1 MQQNSLVTH
10 HYAFP
15 SSIRLRESYLRQQI
29 QIQKLRERIKE
40 LEAMTSLISKKERQE
55 FHKEFQ
61 KQHAKRDLT
70 EGDTTVPSSPL
81 PHLQSAVIPVPYL
94 EQLEHVH
101 RAVLP
106 IQAAAADAAYDF
118 PLAHRA
124 LDELGI
130 RFFVRPQTAHDR
142 TGVELKRDAFRY
154 EESLDAYVCPN
165 DKLLKLNTLH
175 RSASGLYW
183 LYLADRR
190 DCQSCPLRPQCLRP
204 EDRRGARKLEHS
216 YFMSQRRKNLERR
229 TQPEYREALRLRQI
243 WCEGTFAIQKHC
255 HNLTQL
261 LRRGRE
267 AAEDHCLLSA
277 AALNLK
283 RLIRNA
289 D

>member
-1 MQQNSLVTH
+1 MKRPGSPGVSTYTSHTRRWTPTTVSSLVVTVT
-10 HYAFP
+10 P
-15 SSIRLRESYLRQQI
+15 
-29 QIQKLRERIKE
+29 
-40 LEAMTSLISKKERQE
+40 
-55 FHKEFQ
+55 
-61 KQHAKRDLT
+61 
-70 EGDTTVPSSPL
+70 GDVYDS
-81 PHLQSAVIPVPYL
+81 VPYL
-94 EQLEHVH
+94 DQLEHVH

-216 YFMSQRRKNLERR
+216 YFMSQRRKKPGAAYPAGVPGGAEAAADLVRGLFCH
-229 TQPEYREALRLRQI
+229 PEALPQFNTAFAA
-243 WCEGTFAIQKHC
+243 GTRGSGGPLPPFRHGLEPQK
-255 HNLTQL
+255 
-261 LRRGRE
+261 
-267 AAEDHCLLSA
+267 D
-277 AALNLK
+277 
-283 RLIRNA
+283 
-289 D
+289 